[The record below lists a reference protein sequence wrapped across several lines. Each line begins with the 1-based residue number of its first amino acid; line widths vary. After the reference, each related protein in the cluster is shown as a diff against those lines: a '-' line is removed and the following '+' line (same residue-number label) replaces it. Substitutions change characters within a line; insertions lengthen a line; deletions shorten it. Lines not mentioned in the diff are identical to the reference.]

1 VTYLTLNFLFLGL
14 SLWFMF
20 WVRSLL
26 KSRWNRAFWVPRGI
40 AFAVLMVFSAV
51 FDNVIILLGLVAYDT
66 SKLSGIFI
74 GVAPI
79 EDFFYTLAAVVLLPS
94 VWQLMS
100 SGARIKFRFAKK

>member
-1 VTYLTLNFLFLGL
+1 MTYVTLNMLFLGL

-26 KSRWNRAFWVPRGI
+26 KSGWNRAFWIPRGI
-40 AFAVLMVFSAV
+40 AFVVLLAFSAV

-94 VWQLMS
+94 LWQLMA
-100 SGARIKFRFAKK
+100 SGAKIKFRFPRQ